1 VNYPLPAVQAFTKQL
16 HSNGQRYV
24 PIVDPGIRNE
34 DGYASWDEGLAADI
48 FIKNGPG
55 GADSGKPYIGE
66 VWPGSTAFPD
76 FLHVNGSA
84 YWKSQIAAFLDQV
97 PYDGLW
103 IDMNELSN
111 FQNGGMSDPNNP
123 VNTPPYAI
131 NNFGNKASL
140 DTKTLPMDATHGEK
154 QQYREYDVHN
164 LYGLAEAVSTR
175 AALES
180 IKGERS
186 FILTR
191 STFPG
196 SGAHVAHWLGDNHA
210 TWDDMW
216 RSIPGVLNSNMYG
229 IPMVGSDICGF
240 IGTTTEELCGRWTAL
255 GAWYTFT
262 RNHHEPGADQEPFQW
277 PSVEAIAKRVLAMR
291 YTLLPHLYTIM
302 NDVHV
307 NGGTVLRSLMF
318 NFPTDKNTYAV
329 DAQFMWGSS
338 LLITPVVTEGAS
350 SVTGYFPSDSQWYDL
365 WTLEK
370 LPQAGTQTL
379 ECTFDQGVRVH
390 VAGGNI
396 LPTQQPALTTVQ
408 SRRNPFGLVVA
419 LCGCGKAK
427 GKLFWDSGADLVDG
441 ANSLSVAFNAT
452 GVSGGGVQW
461 TVQSNTFKG
470 TLPPL
475 QSISVAGMPFAP
487 RSISLNGVALPANT
501 FQFDAGRNV
510 LTVTSL
516 NARLNANSLLTWQQ

>member
-1 VNYPLPAVQAFTKQL
+1 
-16 HSNGQRYV
+16 
-24 PIVDPGIRNE
+24 
-34 DGYASWDEGLAADI
+34 
-48 FIKNGPG
+48 
-55 GADSGKPYIGE
+55 
-66 VWPGSTAFPD
+66 
-76 FLHVNGSA
+76 
-84 YWKSQIAAFLDQV
+84 
-97 PYDGLW
+97 
-103 IDMNELSN
+103 
-111 FQNGGMSDPNNP
+111 
-123 VNTPPYAI
+123 
-131 NNFGNKASL
+131 
-140 DTKTLPMDATHGEK
+140 
-154 QQYREYDVHN
+154 
-164 LYGLAEAVSTR
+164 
-175 AALES
+175 
-180 IKGERS
+180 
-186 FILTR
+186 
-191 STFPG
+191 
-196 SGAHVAHWLGDNHA
+196 
-210 TWDDMW
+210 
-216 RSIPGVLNSNMYG
+216 MYG